1 MTAVVAKGKAR
12 VGSWFDTARERSSA
26 FDHLVRAYQRFT
38 EQHGN
43 SLAGSVTYFGF
54 LSFFPLLAVAFAIL
68 VYVVIVYP
76 DARAHVEQALQET
89 FPGLIG
95 SGPGKIDLSRTARA
109 GVSAGIIGLVG
120 LIYSGTG
127 WIDALRDAL
136 RAMWLQPVHKAP
148 NIVLKKL
155 WDLVVLVAFGVALVA
170 SVSFSGLATSATRVV
185 LHAVGLSQV
194 PGMGVLVRILAIV
207 VAVAFDAFVFALLYG
222 VLPGVRTPLR
232 TLARGAVL
240 GAIGFEVLKL
250 VGTWLIGRTTGNPV
264 YGAFAIM
271 VGLLIWINFVSRI
284 TLLAAAWT
292 ATGVPAE
299 DEADDEAEELPDE
312 VAQRLDGL
320 PFAKLRRP
328 LDYEA
333 LRYRE
338 EDWLAAR
345 AERAAWPVGEAGRIR
360 AVYLHELGERARVA
374 GVDPDVCTTQDHAGS
389 LRDLVHRVRVARH
402 ARSRALR

>member
-1 MTAVVAKGKAR
+1 MTAVVARGKAR
-12 VGSWFDTARERSSA
+12 VGSWFGTARERSGA
-26 FDHLVRAYQRFT
+26 FDHMVRAYQRFN
-38 EQHGN
+38 EQKGN
-43 SLAGSVTYFGF
+43 SLAGAVTYFGF

-68 VYVVIVYP
+68 VYIVMVYP
-76 DARAHVEQALQET
+76 DARAQVQHALQAT

-95 SGPGKIDLSRTARA
+95 SGPGKIDLSRTSSA
-109 GVSAGIIGLVG
+109 GIGAGIIGLAG

-136 RAMWLQPVHKAP
+136 RSMWLQPVHKAP
-148 NIVLKKL
+148 NIVVKKL

-194 PGMGVLVRILAIV
+194 TGMGVLVRILAVV
-207 VAVAFDAFVFALLYG
+207 VAVAFDSVVFALLYG

-232 TLARGAVL
+232 TLLRGAVL
-240 GAIGFEVLKL
+240 GAAMFEVLKL
-250 VGTWLIGRTTGNPV
+250 VGTWLIGRTTSNPV

-292 ATGVPAE
+292 ATGIPEEPSAGEE
-299 DEADDEAEELPDE
+299 DELPGE
-312 VAQRLDGL
+312 VAERLDSL
-320 PFAKLRRP
+320 PFARLHRP

-338 EDWLAAR
+338 EDWLADR
-345 AERAAWPVGEAGRIR
+345 ADKADWPVGERGRIR
-360 AVYLHELGERARVA
+360 AIYMHEIAERARAAGIDQEVVA
-374 GVDPDVCTTQDHAGS
+374 PEQRPGS
-389 LRDLVHRVRVARH
+389 LRDLAHQVRVARL
-402 ARSRALR
+402 ARSRRYR